1 MEVGA
6 VPGRFVS
13 GKRNGGLVTSLKK
26 YIYIIIAK
34 EFIKMCFLKTV

>member
-13 GKRNGGLVTSLKK
+13 GKKNGGLVTNFKK
-26 YIYIIIAK
+26 KCIIIAK